1 MRIPSKPVPAEAIEL
16 VDQHG
21 PDGLL
26 IARTQLAQARDAGD
40 DIRAARWQ
48 TLSDAISALLED
60 RKSDRAGEHA
70 PAPMGTLHG

>member
-1 MRIPSKPVPAEAIEL
+1 MRILRKPVPAEAIEL

-21 PDGLL
+21 PDAQL

-70 PAPMGTLHG
+70 PLPAGTLPG